1 MYAGESHK
9 TSNSRNVPS
18 IPAWCLSPSGF
29 PASSLLKGRIQ
40 MNTAKDEVR
49 ELLDKLPE
57 NCSLED
63 VQYHLYV
70 IEKING
76 RFKLQMH
83 R

>member
-1 MYAGESHK
+1 
-9 TSNSRNVPS
+9 
-18 IPAWCLSPSGF
+18 
-29 PASSLLKGRIQ
+29 

-70 IEKING
+70 IEKIKHGLQVAEEQGTLTQEEAEARLENG
-76 RFKLQMH
+76 SSSSLVAPSLGR